1 MIVIGDIH
9 GSYDGLR
16 EVLFQANVTSSADLD
31 TTCEWQEQPETGTV
45 VLQIGDM
52 VDRGPGAVRH
62 AVILHVINVNI
73 IIARQSVSLS
83 CSVRR

>member
-31 TTCEWQEQPETGTV
+31 TICEWQEQSDTGTV

-52 VDRGPGAVRH
+52 VDRGPGAVRQRH
-62 AVILHVINVNI
+62 ATILHLINPNISTNVNI
-73 IIARQSVSLS
+73 SIAW
-83 CSVRR
+83 